1 MWCSWGFSSDF
12 AGKNGRG
19 DDEECT
25 GGRVRERSVC
35 VVCCVD
41 WKGKRK
47 GEQEW
52 EWPAKERKE
61 GVDCVMGSGVR
72 WGARGNQQF
81 EFFFFFLTDGTLHNN
96 HKQMSN
102 VGLKIELN

>member
-12 AGKNGRG
+12 AEKNGRC

-35 VVCCVD
+35 MCVVLTE
-41 WKGKRK
+41 KEKRK

-72 WGARGNQQF
+72 WEAHGNQQSD
-81 EFFFFFLTDGTLHNN
+81 FFFFF
-96 HKQMSN
+96 
-102 VGLKIELN
+102 